1 MSEFIDLG
9 ESPET
14 GVAVES
20 KSSTKYYP
28 SVRLNQKQIPQLQA
42 LIKDKKVKDFPITIT
57 LLVEAEVNF
66 PKAYGNGDT
75 EYDIELRKAVITED
89 EPEEAKEKM
98 EE

>member
-1 MSEFIDLG
+1 MSEFVDLG
-9 ESPET
+9 QSSGGEIAPE
-14 GVAVES
+14 
-20 KSSTKYYP
+20 KSTTKYYP
-28 SVRLNQKQIPQLQA
+28 SVRLNQKQLPQLQA
-42 LIKDKKVKDFPITIT
+42 LIKDKKVKDFPITVT

-89 EPEEAKEKM
+89 DPEEAKEKL